1 MVKNALSLL
10 IIIGIIGIWYFIKKS
25 PNPKYKMY
33 SIALTSASLILLII
47 TMFLSGDFS
56 KKETASTASSSSI
69 TTSTTSSSSKSASST
84 SQSSSTSSSSST
96 TETSSSTSTAK
107 ELDMEGGK
115 QFAAYL
121 IQQLNTTYAETGYTF
136 NAIGYDETIYITVP
150 QEIKYGT
157 HADIQKIADTFLS
170 EKTEKFVTWAN
181 ENNYNYK
188 NPPILYVKSEDGTT
202 LAEESVF
209 KGTMTVK
216 VKNN

>member
-10 IIIGIIGIWYFIKKS
+10 IVIGIIGIWYFIKKS

-33 SIALTSASLILLII
+33 STALTSASLVLLII

-56 KKETASTASSSSI
+56 KKETTSTASSI
-69 TTSTTSSSSKSASST
+69 TIATSTTSSSRKSTTST
-84 SQSSSTSSSSST
+84 SQSSNASSSST
-96 TETSSSTSTAK
+96 TETSSSTSTTK
-107 ELDMEGGK
+107 NLDAEGGK

-121 IQQLNTTYAETGYTF
+121 VQQLNATYAETGYTF
-136 NAIGYDETIYITVP
+136 NAIGYDETIYVTVP

-157 HADIQKIADTFLS
+157 YTDIQKIADTLLS
-170 EKTEKFVTWAN
+170 EKTEKFVTWAT

-188 NPPILYVKSEDGTT
+188 NPPILYVQSEDGTT